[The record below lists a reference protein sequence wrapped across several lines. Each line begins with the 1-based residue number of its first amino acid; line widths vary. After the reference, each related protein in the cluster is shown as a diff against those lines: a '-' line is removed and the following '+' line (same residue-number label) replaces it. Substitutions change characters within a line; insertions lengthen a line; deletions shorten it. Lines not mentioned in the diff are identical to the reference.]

1 MGLFS
6 NMFGSHSQRELK
18 RLWPIANEVLA
29 LDDKF
34 KAMTDD
40 ELKSMTPKLKAE
52 LGAGRTLDD
61 ILPEAFATVRE
72 AASRVLGMKHY
83 PVQVLGGIVLHQ
95 GRIAEMKTGEGK
107 TMVATLPAYLNALAG
122 NGVHIVTVNSYLA
135 SRDSEWMGKVYR
147 FLGLTVGLVVHGLDD
162 STKKAAYAADITY
175 GTNNEFGFDYL
186 RDNMA
191 LYRERMVQRGHSFA
205 IVDEVD
211 SILIDEARPPLIISG
226 TGSKPTE
233 LYEAAERFVNTLKMQ
248 KLTDVN
254 DKADLDKFAQME
266 YNEIEMGRFI
276 TREQHAA
283 LKDADYIVDEKN
295 KNATL
300 TPNGIK
306 KAEAFFSVENLSA
319 PENMELMHH
328 INQAVRAHGIMRRDI
343 DYVVKDG
350 QIIIVDEFTG
360 RLMYGRRYNQG
371 LHQAIEAK
379 EHVKVEKESKT
390 LASITLQNYFRLYK
404 KLSGMTGTALT
415 EEEEFRQIY
424 ALDVIELPTNKP
436 NIRVDLPDLV
446 FKTESA
452 KFDRAVS
459 EIKEIHESGAPVLV
473 GTISIEKS
481 ERLSQMLKRAG
492 IKHQV
497 LNAKH
502 HEKEAQIIA
511 QAGALGT
518 VTIATNMAGRGTD
531 ILLGGNPE
539 FLAKRELRQN
549 GMDELLIEAA
559 TGHEETSD
567 DSVVEARA
575 EYAEAYNRIKQETDK
590 QHDAVVAAGG
600 LHIIGTERHESR
612 RIDNQLRGRAGRQGD
627 PGSTRFYV
635 SLEDELM
642 QRFGGERI
650 KLMMQRIS
658 PDEEIPLDMKLLSKQ
673 IENAQKRVEA
683 HNFEIRKN
691 VLQYD
696 DVMNKMREII
706 YSQRR
711 RVLMGEDIHDS
722 IMEMVN
728 ESVTAKLDQCASAHA
743 SANEWD
749 MMALYSELNQLLGA
763 DFTGKL
769 HGITNRKALEE
780 KTHELVDALYAKKE
794 AEISGAGIDMREVER
809 VVLLKAVDSH
819 WMDHIDAMDQLRQ
832 GIGLQAL
839 GQKDPVVA
847 YRNMGFD
854 MFDEMVLGIREQTV
868 RNIFHVTV
876 RMAPQQRE
884 QLAKPVEVAGDD
896 KQKPKRTDKKPG
908 RNDPCPCGS
917 GLKYKNCCGRN

>member
-1 MGLFS
+1 
-6 NMFGSHSQRELK
+6 
-18 RLWPIANEVLA
+18 
-29 LDDKF
+29 
-34 KAMTDD
+34 
-40 ELKSMTPKLKAE
+40 
-52 LGAGRTLDD
+52 
-61 ILPEAFATVRE
+61 
-72 AASRVLGMKHY
+72 
-83 PVQVLGGIVLHQ
+83 
-95 GRIAEMKTGEGK
+95 
-107 TMVATLPAYLNALAG
+107 
-122 NGVHIVTVNSYLA
+122 
-135 SRDSEWMGKVYR
+135 
-147 FLGLTVGLVVHGLDD
+147 
-162 STKKAAYAADITY
+162 
-175 GTNNEFGFDYL
+175 
-186 RDNMA
+186 
-191 LYRERMVQRGHSFA
+191 
-205 IVDEVD
+205 
-211 SILIDEARPPLIISG
+211 
-226 TGSKPTE
+226 
-233 LYEAAERFVNTLKMQ
+233 
-248 KLTDVN
+248 
-254 DKADLDKFAQME
+254 
-266 YNEIEMGRFI
+266 
-276 TREQHAA
+276 
-283 LKDADYIVDEKN
+283 
-295 KNATL
+295 
-300 TPNGIK
+300 
-306 KAEAFFSVENLSA
+306 
-319 PENMELMHH
+319 
-328 INQAVRAHGIMRRDI
+328 
-343 DYVVKDG
+343 
-350 QIIIVDEFTG
+350 
-360 RLMYGRRYNQG
+360 
-371 LHQAIEAK
+371 
-379 EHVKVEKESKT
+379 
-390 LASITLQNYFRLYK
+390 
-404 KLSGMTGTALT
+404 
-415 EEEEFRQIY
+415 
-424 ALDVIELPTNKP
+424 
-436 NIRVDLPDLV
+436 
-446 FKTESA
+446 
-452 KFDRAVS
+452 
-459 EIKEIHESGAPVLV
+459 
-473 GTISIEKS
+473 
-481 ERLSQMLKRAG
+481 
-492 IKHQV
+492 
-497 LNAKH
+497 
-502 HEKEAQIIA
+502 
-511 QAGALGT
+511 
-518 VTIATNMAGRGTD
+518 
-531 ILLGGNPE
+531 
-539 FLAKRELRQN
+539 
-549 GMDELLIEAA
+549 MDELLIEAA

-658 PDEEIPLDMKLLSKQ
+658 PDEEIPLDMKLLSRQ

-868 RNIFHVTV
+868 RSIFHVTV

-884 QLAKPVEVAGDD
+884 QLAKPVEVMGDD
-896 KQKPKRTDKKPG
+896 KPKPKRTDKKPG

>member
-1 MGLFS
+1 MLS
-6 NMFGSHSQRELK
+6 DML
-18 RLWPIANEVLA
+18 
-29 LDDKF
+29 
-34 KAMTDD
+34 
-40 ELKSMTPKLKAE
+40 
-52 LGAGRTLDD
+52 
-61 ILPEAFATVRE
+61 
-72 AASRVLGMKHY
+72 SR
-83 PVQVLGGIVLHQ
+83 
-95 GRIAEMKTGEGK
+95 R
-107 TMVATLPAYLNALAG
+107 
-122 NGVHIVTVNSYLA
+122 
-135 SRDSEWMGKVYR
+135 
-147 FLGLTVGLVVHGLDD
+147 
-162 STKKAAYAADITY
+162 
-175 GTNNEFGFDYL
+175 
-186 RDNMA
+186 
-191 LYRERMVQRGHSFA
+191 
-205 IVDEVD
+205 
-211 SILIDEARPPLIISG
+211 
-226 TGSKPTE
+226 
-233 LYEAAERFVNTLKMQ
+233 
-248 KLTDVN
+248 
-254 DKADLDKFAQME
+254 
-266 YNEIEMGRFI
+266 
-276 TREQHAA
+276 
-283 LKDADYIVDEKN
+283 
-295 KNATL
+295 
-300 TPNGIK
+300 
-306 KAEAFFSVENLSA
+306 
-319 PENMELMHH
+319 
-328 INQAVRAHGIMRRDI
+328 
-343 DYVVKDG
+343 
-350 QIIIVDEFTG
+350 
-360 RLMYGRRYNQG
+360 
-371 LHQAIEAK
+371 
-379 EHVKVEKESKT
+379 
-390 LASITLQNYFRLYK
+390 
-404 KLSGMTGTALT
+404 
-415 EEEEFRQIY
+415 
-424 ALDVIELPTNKP
+424 
-436 NIRVDLPDLV
+436 
-446 FKTESA
+446 
-452 KFDRAVS
+452 
-459 EIKEIHESGAPVLV
+459 
-473 GTISIEKS
+473 
-481 ERLSQMLKRAG
+481 G

-497 LNAKH
+497 LNAKLH
-502 HEKEAQIIA
+502 AKEAEIVA
-511 QAGALGT
+511 QAGSLGC

-711 RVLMGEDIHDS
+711 RVLMGEDIHAS

-769 HGITNRKALEE
+769 HGITNRKELEE
-780 KTHELVDALYAKKE
+780 KTHELVNALYAKKE

-868 RNIFHVTV
+868 RSIFHVTV

-884 QLAKPVEVAGDD
+884 QLAKPVEVTGDD

>member
-1 MGLFS
+1 MY
-6 NMFGSHSQRELK
+6 HK
-18 RLWPIANEVLA
+18 LA
-29 LDDKF
+29 
-34 KAMTDD
+34 
-40 ELKSMTPKLKAE
+40 
-52 LGAGRTLDD
+52 
-61 ILPEAFATVRE
+61 
-72 AASRVLGMKHY
+72 
-83 PVQVLGGIVLHQ
+83 
-95 GRIAEMKTGEGK
+95 
-107 TMVATLPAYLNALAG
+107 
-122 NGVHIVTVNSYLA
+122 
-135 SRDSEWMGKVYR
+135 
-147 FLGLTVGLVVHGLDD
+147 
-162 STKKAAYAADITY
+162 
-175 GTNNEFGFDYL
+175 
-186 RDNMA
+186 
-191 LYRERMVQRGHSFA
+191 
-205 IVDEVD
+205 
-211 SILIDEARPPLIISG
+211 
-226 TGSKPTE
+226 
-233 LYEAAERFVNTLKMQ
+233 
-248 KLTDVN
+248 
-254 DKADLDKFAQME
+254 
-266 YNEIEMGRFI
+266 
-276 TREQHAA
+276 
-283 LKDADYIVDEKN
+283 
-295 KNATL
+295 
-300 TPNGIK
+300 
-306 KAEAFFSVENLSA
+306 
-319 PENMELMHH
+319 
-328 INQAVRAHGIMRRDI
+328 
-343 DYVVKDG
+343 
-350 QIIIVDEFTG
+350 
-360 RLMYGRRYNQG
+360 
-371 LHQAIEAK
+371 
-379 EHVKVEKESKT
+379 
-390 LASITLQNYFRLYK
+390 
-404 KLSGMTGTALT
+404 GMTGTAKT
-415 EEEEFRQIY
+415 EEAEFQSIY
-424 ALDVIELPTNKP
+424 GLDVMEIPTNKP
-436 NIRVDLPDLV
+436 LRRIDNNDIIYG
-446 FKTESA
+446 TERG
-452 KFDRAVS
+452 KFDAVVD
-459 EIKEIHESGAPVLV
+459 EIVKVHATGQPILV
-473 GTISIEKS
+473 GTISVEKS
-481 ERLSQMLKRAG
+481 EMLSDMLSRRG

-497 LNAKH
+497 LNAKLH
-502 HEKEAQIIA
+502 AKEAEIVA
-511 QAGALGT
+511 QAGSLGC

-749 MMALYSELNQLLGA
+749 MIALYSELSQLLGA

>member
-1 MGLFS
+1 
-6 NMFGSHSQRELK
+6 
-18 RLWPIANEVLA
+18 
-29 LDDKF
+29 
-34 KAMTDD
+34 MTDEQLRAKTDEFKQRIKQGETLD
-40 ELKSMTPKLKAE
+40 EL
-52 LGAGRTLDD
+52 
-61 ILPEAFATVRE
+61 LPEAFAVVRE
-72 AASRVLGMKHY
+72 AAKRTLGQRHY
-83 PVQVLGGIVLHQ
+83 DVQLIGGIVLHHGQ
-95 GRIAEMKTGEGK
+95 IAEMKTGEGK
-107 TMVATLPAYLNALAG
+107 TLVATLAAYLNALDG
-122 NGVHIVTVNSYLA
+122 KGVHIVTVNDYLA
-135 SRDSEWMGKVYR
+135 KRDAEWMGQVYR
-147 FLGLTVGLVVHGLDD
+147 FLGLTVDYIIHEKDD
-162 STKKAAYAADITY
+162 AQRRAAYNSDILY
-175 GTNNEFGFDYL
+175 GTNNELGFDYL
-186 RDNMA
+186 RDNMKFRLA
-191 LYRERMVQRGHSFA
+191 DMVQRPFNYA

-211 SILIDEARPPLIISG
+211 SILIDEARTPLIISG
-226 TGSKPTE
+226 
-233 LYEAAERFVNTLKMQ
+233 AAEDSSEKYILVNRIIPKLSEDDYEKDEKARQVTLTEKGMVHVEELLKEVGLINEGGLYDLANVSLVHHVNQALRAHKMHI
-248 KLTDVN
+248 KDV
-254 DKADLDKFAQME
+254 
-266 YNEIEMGRFI
+266 
-276 TREQHAA
+276 
-283 LKDADYIVDEKN
+283 DYIV
-295 KNATL
+295 
-300 TPNGIK
+300 
-306 KAEAFFSVENLSA
+306 
-319 PENMELMHH
+319 
-328 INQAVRAHGIMRRDI
+328 
-343 DYVVKDG
+343 KDG
-350 QIIIVDEFTG
+350 KVMIIDEFTG
-360 RLMYGRRYNQG
+360 RMMEGRRYSDG

-379 EHVKVEKESKT
+379 EGVAIQSENQT
-390 LASITLQNYFRLYK
+390 LASITFQNYFRLYP
-404 KLSGMTGTALT
+404 KLSGMTGTAMT
-415 EEEEFRQIY
+415 EEAEFNDIY
-424 ALDVIELPTNKP
+424 NLTCVEIPTNRP
-436 NIRVDLPDLV
+436 VLRQDWHDEIYR
-446 FKTESA
+446 TEKE
-452 KFDRAVS
+452 KFDAI
-459 EIKEIHESGAPVLV
+459 IKTIIECHDRGQPVLV
-473 GTISIEKS
+473 GTASIEKS
-481 ERLSQMLKRAG
+481 ELVADMLAK
-492 IKHQV
+492 KTNLKFEV
-497 LNAKH
+497 LNARH
-502 HEKEAQIIA
+502 HEREASIVA
-511 QAGALGT
+511 QAGVSGA

>member
-1 MGLFS
+1 MQNG
-6 NMFGSHSQRELK
+6 
-18 RLWPIANEVLA
+18 
-29 LDDKF
+29 
-34 KAMTDD
+34 
-40 ELKSMTPKLKAE
+40 
-52 LGAGRTLDD
+52 
-61 ILPEAFATVRE
+61 
-72 AASRVLGMKHY
+72 
-83 PVQVLGGIVLHQ
+83 QVL
-95 GRIAEMKTGEGK
+95 
-107 TMVATLPAYLNALAG
+107 
-122 NGVHIVTVNSYLA
+122 
-135 SRDSEWMGKVYR
+135 
-147 FLGLTVGLVVHGLDD
+147 
-162 STKKAAYAADITY
+162 
-175 GTNNEFGFDYL
+175 
-186 RDNMA
+186 
-191 LYRERMVQRGHSFA
+191 
-205 IVDEVD
+205 
-211 SILIDEARPPLIISG
+211 
-226 TGSKPTE
+226 
-233 LYEAAERFVNTLKMQ
+233 
-248 KLTDVN
+248 
-254 DKADLDKFAQME
+254 
-266 YNEIEMGRFI
+266 
-276 TREQHAA
+276 
-283 LKDADYIVDEKN
+283 
-295 KNATL
+295 
-300 TPNGIK
+300 
-306 KAEAFFSVENLSA
+306 
-319 PENMELMHH
+319 
-328 INQAVRAHGIMRRDI
+328 
-343 DYVVKDG
+343 
-350 QIIIVDEFTG
+350 IVDEFTG
-360 RLMYGRRYNQG
+360 RLMMGRRYSDG
-371 LHQAIEAK
+371 LHQALEAK
-379 EHVKVEKESKT
+379 EHVKVERENKT
-390 LASITLQNYFRLYK
+390 LATITFQNYFRMYH
-404 KLSGMTGTALT
+404 KLAGMTGTAKT
-415 EEEEFRQIY
+415 EEAEFQSIY
-424 ALDVIELPTNKP
+424 GLDVMEIPTNKP
-436 NIRVDLPDLV
+436 LRRIDNNDIIYG
-446 FKTESA
+446 TERG
-452 KFDRAVS
+452 KFDAVVD
-459 EIKEIHESGAPVLV
+459 EIVKVHATGQPILV
-473 GTISIEKS
+473 GTISVEKS
-481 ERLSQMLKRAG
+481 EMLSDMLSRRG

-497 LNAKH
+497 LNAKLH
-502 HEKEAQIIA
+502 AKEAEIVA
-511 QAGALGT
+511 QAGSLGC

-868 RNIFHVTV
+868 RSIFHVTV

-896 KQKPKRTDKKPG
+896 KPKPKRTDKKPG

>member
-1 MGLFS
+1 MQNG
-6 NMFGSHSQRELK
+6 
-18 RLWPIANEVLA
+18 
-29 LDDKF
+29 
-34 KAMTDD
+34 
-40 ELKSMTPKLKAE
+40 
-52 LGAGRTLDD
+52 
-61 ILPEAFATVRE
+61 
-72 AASRVLGMKHY
+72 
-83 PVQVLGGIVLHQ
+83 QVL
-95 GRIAEMKTGEGK
+95 
-107 TMVATLPAYLNALAG
+107 
-122 NGVHIVTVNSYLA
+122 
-135 SRDSEWMGKVYR
+135 
-147 FLGLTVGLVVHGLDD
+147 
-162 STKKAAYAADITY
+162 
-175 GTNNEFGFDYL
+175 
-186 RDNMA
+186 
-191 LYRERMVQRGHSFA
+191 
-205 IVDEVD
+205 
-211 SILIDEARPPLIISG
+211 
-226 TGSKPTE
+226 
-233 LYEAAERFVNTLKMQ
+233 
-248 KLTDVN
+248 
-254 DKADLDKFAQME
+254 
-266 YNEIEMGRFI
+266 
-276 TREQHAA
+276 
-283 LKDADYIVDEKN
+283 
-295 KNATL
+295 
-300 TPNGIK
+300 
-306 KAEAFFSVENLSA
+306 
-319 PENMELMHH
+319 
-328 INQAVRAHGIMRRDI
+328 
-343 DYVVKDG
+343 
-350 QIIIVDEFTG
+350 IVDEFTG
-360 RLMYGRRYNQG
+360 RLMMGRRYSDG
-371 LHQAIEAK
+371 LHQALEAK
-379 EHVKVEKESKT
+379 EHVKVERENKT
-390 LASITLQNYFRLYK
+390 LATITFQNYFRMYH
-404 KLSGMTGTALT
+404 KLAGMTGTAKT
-415 EEEEFRQIY
+415 EEAEFQSIY
-424 ALDVIELPTNKP
+424 GLDVMEIPTNKP
-436 NIRVDLPDLV
+436 LRRIDNNDIIYG
-446 FKTESA
+446 TERG
-452 KFDRAVS
+452 KFDAVVD
-459 EIKEIHESGAPVLV
+459 EIVKVHAMGQPILV
-473 GTISIEKS
+473 GTISVEKS
-481 ERLSQMLKRAG
+481 EMLSDMLSRRG

-497 LNAKH
+497 LNAKLH
-502 HEKEAQIIA
+502 AKEAEIVA
-511 QAGALGT
+511 QAGSLGC

-896 KQKPKRTDKKPG
+896 KPKPKRTDKKPG